1 MTNLP
6 PITIWLR
13 AQQERGAFRSV
24 RDVTKKV
31 GMSESTFQNILTGET
46 TRPTPEVLA
55 KLASFFHVPTG
66 DLMTLAGYTTP
77 ADAVAAQVAGKS
89 IDELVALVPE
99 AYRPRLRLIARD
111 EGYSLIGRYQ
121 MVQAGVADILRQ
133 KEEQNG
139 AA

>member
-1 MTNLP
+1 MLNLP
-6 PITIWLR
+6 PITIWFR
-13 AQQERGAFRSV
+13 EQRERGRFRSLRQV
-24 RDVTKKV
+24 ADRAAL
-31 GMSESTFQNILTGET
+31 STSTVKQLWDGKTE
-46 TRPTPEVLA
+46 RPTPETVA
-55 KLASFFHVPTG
+55 KLATFFHVPLA
-66 DLMTLAGYTTP
+66 DLMQLAGYGQPT
-77 ADAVAAQVAGKS
+77 DATLALLAGKS
-89 IDELVALVPE
+89 IEDMLELVPE